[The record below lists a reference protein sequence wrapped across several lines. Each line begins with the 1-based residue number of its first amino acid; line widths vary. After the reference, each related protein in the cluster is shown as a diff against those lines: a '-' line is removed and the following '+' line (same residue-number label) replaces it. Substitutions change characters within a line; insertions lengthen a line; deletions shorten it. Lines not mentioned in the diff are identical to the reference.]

1 MKPSPRLAFSCAA
14 LLATLLTGC
23 RPQPHGDPGLM
34 PPPAVVVPSG
44 PPLFA
49 DVADRAG
56 LHYQWVVAGKRP
68 LNILQ
73 TIGNGG
79 AFLDYDNDGSLDIL
93 LVGADHVALFHGDG
107 HGHFTDISQATGLA
121 ALKGHFLGCAVGDYD
136 GDGYE
141 DVYVSGYRTGRLLH
155 NEAGKRFRDV
165 TKEAG
170 LKPQPW
176 GTSAAWAETVPGS
189 GRLDLFV
196 ANYADFGPDPKKYP
210 QLCDSHGVKTSCGP
224 RYYTP
229 LKGVL
234 YRNGGGGRFAD
245 VSAQAGIPATNGR
258 GLGVA
263 WAPLEP
269 GEAPSLAIANDEIA
283 GDLLRPDTK
292 AAAHY
297 TNIGTQS
304 GTAFDRD
311 GQIHGGMGTDWGD
324 YAEDGRLDLFVA
336 TFQGEAKSLYHND
349 GSGQFS
355 DVSFRTGLAQPSMPH
370 VAFGCKL
377 FDYDNDG
384 HLDVVLANG
393 HVQDNIHD
401 IDTSATYKQ
410 PLQLF
415 HNSGTT
421 PVSFEDASAQG
432 GPAFARPL
440 VGRGLAV
447 GDYDNDGRQDVLV
460 VDSEGRPLLLHNEC
474 ANAGHWLSV
483 RLVGTKSNRDGIG
496 ALVTAQAGGRRLLR
510 LCHTD
515 GSYLSA
521 SDKRVHFGLG
531 AATQVDSLTVRWPS
545 GLTQTLKALPADRV
559 LTVREG
565 FPAKKGSYP
574 TSNPAH
580 SRPK

>member
-1 MKPSPRLAFSCAA
+1 MKLSPRLALSCAA
-14 LLATLLTGC
+14 LLVTSLLAGC
-23 RPQPHGDPGLM
+23 RPG
-34 PPPAVVVPSG
+34 PAPTLVSPTAPAG
-44 PPLFA
+44 PPLFS

-56 LHYQWVVAGKRP
+56 LHFQWVVPGPRP

-73 TIGNGG
+73 TIGNGC
-79 AFLDYDNDGSLDIL
+79 ALLDYDNSGHLSVL
-93 LVGADHVALFHGDG
+93 LVGTDHVALYKGDG
-107 HGHFTDISQATGLA
+107 HGHFTDVSSAMGLA

-136 GDGYE
+136 GDGY
-141 DVYVSGYRTGRLLH
+141 DDLYVSGYRTGLLLH
-155 NEAGKRFRDV
+155 NEKGRGFKDV
-165 TKEAG
+165 TTQAG

-176 GTSAAWAETVPGS
+176 GTSAAWAESVPGS

-210 QLCDSHGVKTSCGP
+210 QLCPSNGVMTSCGP
-224 RYYTP
+224 RYYHP

-234 YRNGGGGRFAD
+234 YRNEGGGRFAD
-245 VSAQAGIPATNGR
+245 ASARAGIAATNGR

-269 GEAPSLAIANDEIA
+269 GEAPSLAISNDEMA
-283 GDLLRPDTK
+283 GDLLRPDSQ

-297 TNIGTQS
+297 TNIGTQA

-324 YAEDGRLDLFVA
+324 YADDGKLDLFVA
-336 TFQGEAKSLYHND
+336 TFQNEAKSLFHND
-349 GSGQFS
+349 GQGQFS
-355 DVSFRTGLAQPSMPH
+355 DVSYKTGLALPTIPH

-384 HLDVVLANG
+384 HLDLVIANG
-393 HVQDNIHD
+393 HVQDNIHN
-401 IDTSATYKQ
+401 IDTSTTYKQ

-415 HNSGTT
+415 HNAGMT
-421 PVSFEDASAQG
+421 PVTFEDASAQG

-460 VDSEGRPLLLHNEC
+460 VDSEGKPLLLHNED
-474 ANAGHWLSV
+474 ARAGHWLSV
-483 RLVGTKSNRDGIG
+483 RLVGVRSNRDGIG
-496 ALVTAQAGGRRLLR
+496 ALVTAQVGGRKLLR

-521 SDKRVHFGLG
+521 SDRRVHFGLG
-531 AATQVDSLTVRWPS
+531 GAATVDSLTIRWPS
-545 GLTQTLKALPADRV
+545 GLTQTLTSLPADRII
-559 LTVREG
+559 TVREG
-565 FPAKKGSYP
+565 KQEPPSP
-574 TSNPAH
+574 Q
-580 SRPK
+580 

>member
-1 MKPSPRLAFSCAA
+1 MKLFSHLVFPCAA
-14 LLATLLTGC
+14 LLAAALLTGC
-23 RPQPHGDPGLM
+23 RPQPPGDSGLTA
-34 PPPAVVVPSG
+34 PPAVPAG
-44 PPLFA
+44 PPLFSE
-49 DVADRAG
+49 VAEQAG
-56 LHYQWVVAGKRP
+56 LHYEWVVAGKRP

-73 TIGNGG
+73 TIGNGC
-79 AFLDYDNDGSLDIL
+79 AFLDYDNSGSLSVL
-93 LVGADHVALFHGDG
+93 LVGTDRIALFKGDG
-107 HGHFTDISQATGLA
+107 HGRFTDVSPAMGLA

-141 DVYVSGYRTGRLLH
+141 DIYVSGYRTGRLLH
-155 NEAGKRFRDV
+155 NEKGKSFRDV
-165 TKEAG
+165 TAQAG

-196 ANYADFGPDPKKYP
+196 ANYAIFGPASQ
-210 QLCDSHGVKTSCGP
+210 QLCESNGFKTSCGP

-234 YRNGGGGRFAD
+234 YRSLGGGRFAD
-245 VSAQAGIPATNGR
+245 VSAGVGIAATKGR

-269 GEAPSLAIANDEIA
+269 GEAPSLAISNDEMA
-283 GDLLRPDTK
+283 GDLLRPSSK
-292 AAAHY
+292 AAARY
-297 TNIGTQS
+297 TNIGEQS

-336 TFQGEAKSLYHND
+336 TFQNEAKSLYHND
-349 GSGQFS
+349 GQGQFS
-355 DVSFRTGLAQPSMPH
+355 DFSYRTGLALPTIPH

-384 HLDVVLANG
+384 HLDVVIANG

-410 PLQLF
+410 TLQIF

-421 PVSFEDASAQG
+421 PLTFDDASAQG
-432 GPAFARPL
+432 GPAFAQPI

-460 VDSEGRPLLLHNEC
+460 VDSEGHPLLLHNEC
-474 ANAGHWLSV
+474 ANAGHWLGV
-483 RLVGTKSNRDGIG
+483 RLVGVKSNRDGIG
-496 ALVTAQAGGRRLLR
+496 ALVTAQVGPRRLLR

-521 SDKRVHFGLG
+521 SDRRVHFGLG
-531 AATQVDSLTVRWPS
+531 AATTVDSLTVRWPS
-545 GLTQTLKALPADRV
+545 GLMQTLKNLPADKII
-559 LTVREG
+559 TVTEG
-565 FPAKKGSYP
+565 K
-574 TSNPAH
+574 
-580 SRPK
+580 